1 MRPAV
6 ATSLHANG
14 SPPVAANSLLQEVIR
29 LLAASLEPPGLAS
42 LGEIEATKSVLAALL
57 DAANNLEG
65 QQAQQASHAQ
75 QPQPQPQLQLAWH
88 ALQDQ
93 QPQQAQ
99 QAQQALST
107 LQVQHPRQEQQLL
120 QAYTHVQQATQAPL
134 AQRLWRASAFR
145 PLAAP
150 QLLLQPALVA
160 AAPGV
165 AASPALAAVSA
176 AAEMQHHS

>member
-14 SPPVAANSLLQEVIR
+14 SPPVPANSLLQEVIR

-75 QPQPQPQLQLAWH
+75 QPQPQLQLAWH

-120 QAYTHVQQATQAPL
+120 QAYTHVQQAAQAPL